1 MLSST
6 NKKIIK
12 KWYYKIGFPTE
23 FDQEFEEKLESDV
36 CLDTCPLSEYDTKC
50 DDGIKN
56 LFSYLLYCEALEES
70 YAEKGIPEDILLD
83 TLKDIAVWTKTWSDL
98 KGRLYLG
105 ELEWLKRH
113 LEMRLFKL
121 GRLQFCMAESEN
133 AIPSKRLAEGDN
145 VIEVHIPEGEPLSAE
160 ACTRSLQRAREFFEF
175 FFPEFSYSLFTCHS
189 WLLDTSLDG
198 YLKQGSNILSF
209 AKLFTIVRQDP
220 SDAMFGY
227 LFRWGAK
234 REDVESIAPRSS
246 LAAKVKSALT
256 QNPVFFEGLGYIEKQ
271 QSEP

>member
-6 NKKIIK
+6 NKTIIK
-12 KWYYKIGFPTE
+12 KWYYKIGFPKE
-23 FDQEFEEKLESDV
+23 FDAEFEEKLESDV
-36 CLDTCPLSEYDTKC
+36 CLDLCPLSEYDAKC

-56 LFSYLLYCEALEES
+56 LFSYLLYCEELEKS
-70 YAEKGIPEDILLD
+70 YATKGIPEDILLD
-83 TLKDIAVWTKTWSDL
+83 TLKDIAVWTKTWSGL

-113 LEMRLFKL
+113 LGMRLFKL

-133 AIPSKRLAEGDN
+133 AIPSKGLETGDN
-145 VIEVHIPEGEPLSAE
+145 VVEVHIPEGEPLNTD
-160 ACTRSLQRAREFFEF
+160 ACAVSLERAREFFDR

-189 WLLDTSLDG
+189 WLLDTSLDR
-198 YLKQGSNILSF
+198 YLSAESNILKF

-234 REDVESIAPRSS
+234 REDIESIPPRSS
-246 LAAKVKSALT
+246 LAVKVKSALT
-256 QNPVFFEGLGYIEKQ
+256 QNPVFFEGLGFIEK
-271 QSEP
+271 